1 MTHRTDATM
10 VWVHDENGSGL
21 HADGAAR
28 VSVLDHGFTV
38 ADGVFETLKVERG
51 MVFALQRH
59 LSRLQRSSAAMGL
72 PEPDL
77 SAIESAVE
85 ATVAANTTYIGD
97 HARLRI
103 TYTGGLGPL
112 GSDRLRGVPTWVVAV
127 APTRPWP
134 VTAILHTVAW
144 PLNERGPLVGIK
156 STSYAENVMALAD
169 AHAHGADEAL
179 WLNTRGE
186 LCEGS
191 GSNIFVVTS
200 GRVFTPELRSGCLGG
215 ITRELLLEWCTI
227 SEVAL
232 TKADLIAADEVF
244 ITSSTR
250 DVQPVSV
257 VDGRKLPAPGP
268 MTTTVQA
275 EFAHRAGLEPN
286 P

>member
-1 MTHRTDATM
+1 MTRRTDATM

-59 LSRLQRSSAAMGL
+59 LSRLRRSIAAIGL

-112 GSDRLRGVPTWVVAV
+112 GSNRLCGVPTWVVAV

-134 VTAILHTVAW
+134 ATAILHTVAW

-191 GSNIFVVTS
+191 AAIFSSLSQVGYSHRSYGQAVWAESRANCCWS
-200 GRVFTPELRSGCLGG
+200 G
-215 ITRELLLEWCTI
+215 
-227 SEVAL
+227 AL
-232 TKADLIAADEVF
+232 SA
-244 ITSSTR
+244 R
-250 DVQPVSV
+250 
-257 VDGRKLPAPGP
+257 
-268 MTTTVQA
+268 
-275 EFAHRAGLEPN
+275 
-286 P
+286 

>member
-1 MTHRTDATM
+1 MIHRTDKTM

-21 HADGAAR
+21 HAHDAAR

-51 MVFALQRH
+51 VAFALRRH

-72 PEPDL
+72 PEPEL
-77 SAIESAVE
+77 AAIESAVE
-85 ATVAANTTYIGD
+85 ATVAANAASIGD
-97 HARLRI
+97 RARLRI

-112 GSDRLRGVPTWVVAV
+112 GSDRLCGVPTWVVAV

-134 VTAILHTVAW
+134 ATAILHTVAW

-156 STSYAENVMALAD
+156 STSYAENVLALAD
-169 AHAHGADEAL
+169 AHAQGADEAL

-191 GSNIFVVTS
+191 GSNLFLVTS
-200 GRVFTPELRSGCLGG
+200 GQVFTPALTSGCLGG
-215 ITRELLLEWCTI
+215 ITRELLLEWCAI
-227 SEVAL
+227 SEATL

-257 VDGRKLPAPGP
+257 IDGRKLPAPGP
-268 MTTTVQA
+268 MTAAMQA
-275 EFAHRAGLEPN
+275 EFAHRAALAPN